1 MLSAI
6 KEFNRGQKLRKIQR
20 QSGAFVHGRR
30 SRATIGGIVQPP
42 PVAPAAADGS
52 IASQLARAIML
63 RRAETREGEDDDEAL
78 AGLGRRVDLG
88 YVPDSRSENRRDEV

>member
-63 RRAETREGEDDDEAL
+63 RRAETREGDDDDEANSP
-78 AGLGRRVDLG
+78 GWG
-88 YVPDSRSENRRDEV
+88 DESI